1 MKTLKQAALALLF
14 VPFMSCG
21 GGAQKSTDS
30 VNEQSQ
36 TNKNQ
41 TIETI
46 MSRRSIRQYKPQAV
60 DRDTM
65 QTIVECGIN
74 APNGMNKQSWAIR
87 VVDNPEYINGIT
99 EVFKKKNQ
107 DRIANA
113 NESKENAVIETIMS
127 RRSIRQY
134 KPQAVN
140 RDTMQ
145 IILDCGI
152 NAPNGQNKQS
162 WEVRVVDNPDFING
176 ITEIYKKEN
185 PKAAEDPKFKNM
197 FRNAST
203 VVFIANDPS
212 YDLSQIDCGLLGE
225 NMILSAWS
233 MGIGSCCLGGPTRF
247 MTSTPAAAEY
257 LKKLD
262 IPEGY
267 QLLYCIAFGYPDETP
282 AAKPRNAAKVKF
294 ID

>member
-1 MKTLKQAALALLF
+1 MKSIRLMLAGASLLLLC
-14 VPFMSCG
+14 SCG
-21 GGAQKSTDS
+21 AQVQK
-30 VNEQSQ
+30 
-36 TNKNQ
+36 
-41 TIETI
+41 ET
-46 MSRRSIRQYKPQAV
+46 QV
-60 DRDTM
+60 
-65 QTIVECGIN
+65 
-74 APNGMNKQSWAIR
+74 
-87 VVDNPEYINGIT
+87 
-99 EVFKKKNQ
+99 
-107 DRIANA
+107 ANA

-152 NAPNGQNKQS
+152 NAPNGQN
-162 WEVRVVDNPDFING
+162 N
-176 ITEIYKKEN
+176 
-185 PKAAEDPKFKNM
+185 AA
-197 FRNAST
+197 T